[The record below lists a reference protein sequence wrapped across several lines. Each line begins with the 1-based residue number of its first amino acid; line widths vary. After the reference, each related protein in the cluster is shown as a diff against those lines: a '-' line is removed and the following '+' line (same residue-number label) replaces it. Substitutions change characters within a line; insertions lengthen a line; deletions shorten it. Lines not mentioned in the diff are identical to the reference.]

1 MKSWIHLMLSP
12 SNLSKFKP
20 YNFQQVQNKII
31 LAWVL
36 LLLLALIWGSSFI
49 LIKQGL
55 LALSPGEVG
64 ALRIFTASVCMI
76 PFAVTR
82 IHLVQ
87 KGEWKFLITVGL
99 MGSLLPSFLFAV
111 AQTQLPSS
119 ITGVMNALTPIFT
132 ILIGWFLYAKRQTN
146 RVIIG
151 IILGFAGTALLI
163 TARSDGSFTINYY
176 AFLVVLATVF
186 YAVNVNII
194 KEHLQRLKSLAITS
208 ISLILVGPAAAIYLF
223 GFTPFA
229 KHITEGPE
237 VLLATGY
244 IVLLGIM
251 GTAIALILFNKLV
264 QLTDPVF
271 TSSVTY
277 LIPLVAVSWGLFDG
291 ESLILAQVIGIA
303 TILLGVYISNRTK
316 KSFYSP
322 NIKPTKK

>member
-1 MKSWIHLMLSP
+1 M
-12 SNLSKFKP
+12 
-20 YNFQQVQNKII
+20 QNKSL

-55 LALSPGEVG
+55 VSLSPGEVG
-64 ALRIFTASVCMI
+64 SLRIFTASVCML
-76 PFAVTR
+76 PFAVSR
-82 IHLVQ
+82 IRLVQ

-132 ILIGWFLYAKRQTN
+132 ILMGWLIYSKRQTP
-146 RVIIG
+146 RIIIG

-176 AFLVVLATVF
+176 AFLVVLATIF
-186 YAVNVNII
+186 YAANVNII
-194 KEHLQRLKSLAITS
+194 KEHLHRLKSLAITS
-208 ISLILVGPAAAIYLF
+208 ISLVMVGPPAAIYLF
-223 GFTPFA
+223 GFTPFVT
-229 KHITEGPE
+229 HVTEGSQ
-237 VLLATGY
+237 VLLASGY

-264 QLTDPVF
+264 QITDPVF

-291 ESLILAQVIGIA
+291 ESLILAQVIGIV
-303 TILLGVYISNRTK
+303 TILTGVYISNRTK
-316 KSFYSP
+316 RT
-322 NIKPTKK
+322 TKVQKLY